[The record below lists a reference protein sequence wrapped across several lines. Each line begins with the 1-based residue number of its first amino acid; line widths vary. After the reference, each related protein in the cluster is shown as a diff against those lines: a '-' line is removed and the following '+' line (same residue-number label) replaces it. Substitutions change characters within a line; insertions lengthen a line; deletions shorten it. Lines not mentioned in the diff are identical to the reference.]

1 MTPAIQASVT
11 HRLQRVT
18 ATIIAGLI
26 AASPSAFGQAYP
38 SKPIT
43 LIVPTAPGGPVD
55 VTARVVAP
63 EMSAILKQRIVVE
76 NRPGAAQK
84 IGIQSLLRAPKDG
97 YTFST
102 ASGASLT
109 INPLIDTAIG
119 YDPLRDFTLL
129 TYAVEI
135 PSVLVVNPAL
145 PVRTLDELV
154 AYAKANPSRL
164 AYGSGGSGT
173 SLHFGTESLLSLL
186 AITALH
192 IPYKSSAPALQGL
205 LGGEINLLMP
215 DVGTAKGHIHA
226 GKLRALAISGGQR
239 AKEFPDV
246 PTYAESGRPELKG
259 YEGYKQWVGFMA
271 AAGIPQEATMALQGA
286 LEQALR
292 APKIRESLANL
303 GFPVVGSTPEQ
314 FAAWLRAE
322 LEANKKML
330 DSGAVKLQ

>member
-1 MTPAIQASVT
+1 MVVAA
-11 HRLQRVT
+11 
-18 ATIIAGLI
+18 AGVLSTG
-26 AASPSAFGQAYP
+26 ALGQGYP
-38 SKPIT
+38 HKPIT

-55 VTARVVAP
+55 VIARVVVP
-63 EMSAILKQRIVVE
+63 ELSAILKQRIVVD

-84 IGIQSLLRAPKDG
+84 IGIQALLRAPKDG

-109 INPLIDTAIG
+109 INPLIDAAIG

-129 TYAVEI
+129 SYAVEV
-135 PSVLVVNPAL
+135 PSILVINPSL
-145 PVRTLDELV
+145 PVHSLGDLV
-154 AYAKANPSRL
+154 AYARANPGRL

-186 AITALH
+186 SLTALH
-192 IPYKSSAPALQGL
+192 VPYKSSAPALQGL
-205 LGGEINLLMP
+205 LGGEISLLMP
-215 DVGTAKGHIHA
+215 DVGTAKGHVQA
-226 GKLRALAISGGQR
+226 GKLRALAISGAQR

-246 PTYAESGRPELKG
+246 PIYAETGRPELKA

-271 AAGIPQEATMALQGA
+271 AAGIPQEAAAALQVA

-292 APKIRESLANL
+292 TPKIREAVGNL
-303 GFPVVGSTPEQ
+303 GFPVVGATPEQ
-314 FAAWLRAE
+314 FAASLRSE
-322 LEANKKML
+322 LDAHRKML

>member
-1 MTPAIQASVT
+1 MLVAMS
-11 HRLQRVT
+11 H
-18 ATIIAGLI
+18 G
-26 AASPSAFGQAYP
+26 AFGQAYP
-38 SKPIT
+38 VKPIT

-55 VTARVVAP
+55 VTARMVAP
-63 EMSAILKQRIVVE
+63 ELSAILKQRIVVE

-109 INPLIDTAIG
+109 INPLLDPAIG

-135 PSVLVVNPAL
+135 PSVLVVNPSL
-145 PVRTLDELV
+145 PVHTIGELV
-154 AYAKANPSRL
+154 AYAKANPGRL

-186 AITALH
+186 GFTALH
-192 IPYKSSAPALQGL
+192 VPYKSSAPALQGL

-215 DVGTAKGHIHA
+215 DVGTARGHVHA
-226 GKLRALAISGGQR
+226 GKLRALAISGAQR
-239 AKEFPDV
+239 AKDFPDV
-246 PTYAESGRPELKG
+246 PTYAETGRPELKA

-271 AAGIPQEATMALQGA
+271 AAGIPQEAAMALQNA
-286 LEQALR
+286 LDQALR
-292 APKIRESLANL
+292 SPKLRESLGNL
-303 GFPVVGSTPEQ
+303 GFPVIGSTPEQ
-314 FAAWLRAE
+314 FAASLRSE
-322 LEANKKML
+322 LDAHKKML